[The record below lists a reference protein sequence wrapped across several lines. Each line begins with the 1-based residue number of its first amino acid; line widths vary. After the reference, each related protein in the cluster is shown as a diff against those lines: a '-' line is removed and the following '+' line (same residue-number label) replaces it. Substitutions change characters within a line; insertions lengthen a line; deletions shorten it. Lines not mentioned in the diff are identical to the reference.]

1 MREFIPPPPRWI
13 FYATVYAKF
22 KTNLTLADRIMRMA
36 EQNAKILLEQ
46 QFLEMRWRLLSL
58 AADLDRVQRA
68 AGGADVLRA
77 DPQAQK
83 IREALSILGSDA
95 PNRAERFQMLF
106 SDMTP
111 PPK

>member
-1 MREFIPPPPRWI
+1 
-13 FYATVYAKF
+13 
-22 KTNLTLADRIMRMA
+22 MA

-68 AGGADVLRA
+68 AGGAEVLKS
-77 DPQAQK
+77 DPRVQK
-83 IREALSILGSDA
+83 IREALSILNSDA

-111 PPK
+111 PPR